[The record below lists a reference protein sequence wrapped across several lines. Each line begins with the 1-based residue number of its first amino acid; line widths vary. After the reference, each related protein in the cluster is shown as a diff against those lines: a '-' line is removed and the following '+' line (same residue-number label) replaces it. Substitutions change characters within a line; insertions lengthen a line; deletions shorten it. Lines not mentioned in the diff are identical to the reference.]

1 MNFLKGLA
9 VSLLSL
15 FLFLS
20 LAIFGTA
27 FMLKQTILNPGFAA
41 SQVENLDLTS
51 LARESVTQML
61 PTEFSDREF
70 VNKAIEN
77 TITDI
82 EPWVKEKASKA
93 IYDGYD
99 YLLGESQSLRIT
111 ISLTEF
117 KTILKDN
124 LWQALLEYPP
134 PEIQGLPP
142 AMVEQQFN
150 QFYNQFA
157 TEIPS
162 SFEVDESMLD
172 PELLT
177 QLELAREIISYFQLA
192 FWGLLFFMVLLI
204 LGIFLIQRNL
214 RTSSRGLGITF
225 LLYGIFEYLSVF
237 LMKTLLL
244 PQMPLPQ
251 MPVPGLE
258 SWIMQLISDLI
269 SPLEIFAIG
278 VGVFGLVLII
288 VSFFL
293 PKPAE
298 EPD

>member
-15 FLFLS
+15 LLFLS

-61 PTEFSDREF
+61 PPEFSDQEF

-82 EPWVKEKASKA
+82 EPWVKEEASKA

-124 LWQALLEYPP
+124 LWQAVLEYPP

-142 AMVEQQFN
+142 AVVEQQFN

-157 TEIPS
+157 AEIPS
-162 SFEVDESMLD
+162 NFEVDESMLG

-192 FWGLLFFMVLLI
+192 FWGLLFFMVLLNLPI
-204 LGIFLIQRNL
+204 QFSPVAKTFTCLIPVIASL
-214 RTSSRGLGITF
+214 RIT
-225 LLYGIFEYLSVF
+225 LPSLSA
-237 LMKTLLL
+237 
-244 PQMPLPQ
+244 
-251 MPVPGLE
+251 
-258 SWIMQLISDLI
+258 SI
-269 SPLEIFAIG
+269 SPFPE
-278 VGVFGLVLII
+278 
-288 VSFFL
+288 
-293 PKPAE
+293 
-298 EPD
+298 